1 MGGVIG
7 DVGCP
12 HHPADALVV
21 CGDSLDGPRP
31 HPLDG
36 AVIRV
41 VILASILSV
50 GLFLYLIIALLKP
63 EWFV

>member
-1 MGGVIG
+1 VIL

-12 HHPADALVV
+12 DHPADAPAV
-21 CGDSLDGPRP
+21 CGDSLDGSRP

-36 AVIRV
+36 TVTRM

-50 GLFLYLIIALLKP
+50 GLFVYLIIALLKP